1 MQTPY
6 SQIMD
11 FCKNKNVSELQSKIL
26 LHKFYKDYYEV
37 IENYKKKENKEPTK
51 EILEGFES
59 TLLSETTLQG
69 NLKLSEE
76 EIEMALSKE
85 IKKHDRITSVKNFGL
100 SIFNCFYL
108 WLNVFL
114 LNLFL
119 VIYIICIKLNI
130 NYLLSLVNSLFHFL
144 LCFIHIINPTFYL
157 ILS

>member
-85 IKKHDRITSVKNFGL
+85 IKKHDRITS
-100 SIFNCFYL
+100 
-108 WLNVFL
+108 WLIN
-114 LNLFL
+114 
-119 VIYIICIKLNI
+119 IIWC
-130 NYLLSLVNSLFHFL
+130 H
-144 LCFIHIINPTFYL
+144 CFIYFYNFIDSDFKFSSESSKRL
-157 ILS
+157 D